1 MTTAR
6 GRVVRAARAVASLSE
21 HRAALPVVFGAGLV
35 VYALVSFALPLQVG
49 RDLPRYLLV
58 YAELFDAHVVFP
70 TAMLQRTPGTPIVV
84 GTLLEAGPL
93 AAELAF
99 AVLYAL
105 SIAAWF
111 CVARRYGP
119 LVAVATAV
127 ALLAYPGYA
136 LLFHELAS
144 DALFAAAFALV
155 ALLVVRVVEVTSLA
169 RSAALGLGVVGLVL
183 TRPVGQ
189 ALVVLGLVPLV
200 AARSPRGRFT
210 ALAGFAAAVVVPLLA
225 LSAHNALRADD
236 FAIVRGGSA
245 SLLFRTFV
253 ADRIVRPENGPASE
267 ELARAVARQL
277 LPNEP
282 YRSRGIDLGTFFS
295 SGSSRMNDDFIVL
308 ADRTWGWDD
317 DYGHLARAA
326 REAVRAHPGTYARG
340 VSRDTR
346 DVWKLLLWP
355 VYAPVED
362 EAEPSTP
369 SMPTTRS
376 ARTEAS
382 TSSPAPTGDDLIPSS
397 REAPYIST
405 PDGRIREVWTSP
417 DDHAFVFRDAADRTG
432 AAALDREVAGLLDG
446 LPDRTQRPGLV
457 RLVNDLSRI
466 YPRPFMWLLV
476 GLAAA
481 IWRRPRGIAV
491 PTVLAG
497 SALLVLLSTSLAVYA
512 VAEYAVPV
520 VPAFV
525 LLATA
530 GVFGRR
536 STRAARARRLRSPVG
551 HAGSAPRPEG

>member
-6 GRVVRAARAVASLSE
+6 GTVVRAGRAVARFGE

-35 VYALVSFALPLQVG
+35 VYALVSLALPLQVG
-49 RDLPRYLLV
+49 RDLPRYLLA
-58 YAELFDAHVVFP
+58 YAQLFDSHVVFP
-70 TAMLQRTPGTPIVV
+70 AALLQRTPGTPLVV
-84 GTLLEAGPL
+84 GILLEAGPL

-111 CVARRYGP
+111 CVARRFGP
-119 LVAVATAV
+119 LAAVATAV
-127 ALLAYPGYA
+127 ALLACPGYV

-155 ALLVVRVVEVTSLA
+155 ALLVVRVVEVPSLA
-169 RSAALGLGVVGLVL
+169 RSVALGLGVVGLVL

-189 ALVVLGLVPLV
+189 ALVVLGLVPLA
-200 AARSPRGRFT
+200 AARGRR
-210 ALAGFAAAVVVPLLA
+210 ARLGSAAGFAAAVAVPLLV
-225 LSAHNALRADD
+225 LSAHNAVRADD
-236 FAIVRGGSA
+236 FTIVRGGSA

-253 ADRIVRPENGPASE
+253 ADKIVGPKNGPASE
-267 ELARAVARQL
+267 ELARAVSREL
-277 LPNEP
+277 LAKEP
-282 YRSRGIDLGTFFS
+282 YRSRGIDLETFFS

-340 VSRDTR
+340 VSRD
-346 DVWKLLLWP
+346 VWRLLLWP
-355 VYAPVED
+355 VYAPVET
-362 EAEPSTP
+362 EAEAEQAAPRMRSARVEASAAPSTP
-369 SMPTTRS
+369 L
-376 ARTEAS
+376 
-382 TSSPAPTGDDLIPSS
+382 GDDLIPSS

-417 DDHAFVFRDAADRTG
+417 DDHGLVFRDAADRRG
-432 AAALDREVAGLLDG
+432 AAALDREVNGLLDG
-446 LPDRTQRPGLV
+446 LPDRAQRPALV
-457 RLVNDLSRI
+457 RLVNDLSRL

-476 GLAAA
+476 GLVASV
-481 IWRRPRGIAV
+481 WRRPRGIAV
-491 PTVLAG
+491 PAVLAG
-497 SALLVLLSTSLAVYA
+497 AALLVLVSTSLAVYA

-530 GVFGRR
+530 GALGRR
-536 STRAARARRLRSPVG
+536 TA
-551 HAGSAPRPEG
+551 